1 MNAPAAAWHTEHEYF
16 QRLLAL
22 LQGQLD
28 LFHRGERPNYEL
40 MLDILAYL
48 REYGDAFHHPREDEA
63 FARLAKRR
71 PDLELELA
79 RLRQEH
85 RVIAR
90 AGERLVELL
99 NEALDGAVVA
109 RAEVEV
115 AAATYLVYY
124 GNHIAKEDELVLGRA
139 AELLTP
145 EDWQAVRHCTP
156 APADPLFGERPQERY
171 RALRRRI
178 SAEAH

>member
-1 MNAPAAAWHTEHEYF
+1 MNAPAATWHTEHEYF

-28 LFHRGERPNYEL
+28 VFHRGERPNYEL

-48 REYGDAFHHPREDEA
+48 REYGDAFHHPRENEA

-79 RLRQEH
+79 RLKQEH
-85 RVIAR
+85 RVIER

-99 NEALDGAVVA
+99 DEALDGAIVA
-109 RAEVEV
+109 RTEVEV

-124 GNHIAKEDELVLGRA
+124 GNHIAKEEETVLGAAEKALTEEDWKAVRA
-139 AELLTP
+139 A
-145 EDWQAVRHCTP
+145 VV
-156 APADPLFGERPQERY
+156 APADPLFGGEPQERY
-171 RALRRRI
+171 RELARRLV
-178 SAEAH
+178 

>member
-1 MNAPAAAWHTEHEYF
+1 MNAPAVAWHTEHEYF
-16 QRLLAL
+16 QRLLTL

-40 MLDILAYL
+40 MLDILTYL
-48 REYGDAFHHPREDEA
+48 REYGDAYHHPREDVA
-63 FARLAKRR
+63 FGRLAQRR
-71 PDLELELA
+71 PDLELMLA

-90 AGERLVELL
+90 AGERLLELL

-109 RAEVEV
+109 RAEIEV

-124 GNHIAKEDELVLGRA
+124 GNHIAKEEETILGAAEKALTDEDWEAVRA
-139 AELLTP
+139 AVVARP
-145 EDWQAVRHCTP
+145 
-156 APADPLFGERPQERY
+156 DPLFGAQPQDRY
-171 RALRRRI
+171 RELARQLA
-178 SAEAH
+178 S